1 MSASARPRFRE
12 SAVIVLVRG
21 HGASL
26 ETLWARRSDAI
37 AVQPG
42 FHSFPGGKVDAE
54 DLEVELAGAGDDFER
69 AARVCAIREA
79 FEETGVL
86 VGLDPACGIPG
97 ATDLAAARA
106 ALNAGRAGF
115 PALAREHGWRFRA
128 DALEFA
134 GRWTTPPFAT
144 VRFDACYYVA
154 RMPEGQTVDVHAA
167 EFVEAE
173 WVKPLDALGRWRRG
187 GAVFVAPILWT
198 LIALAE
204 ASQEGE
210 ADLAARLAR
219 GPERAGSPVRRIE
232 VSWGIVL
239 QPMATRPLPPA
250 THTNAYL
257 IGERDMVLLDP
268 GSGDPQ
274 ELVALFKLIDHLQSE
289 GRTLKLVALTHHHA
303 DHTGG
308 VAAVRERYHVKVA
321 AHPDVARH
329 VKIDV
334 ALSDGE
340 RLPLASGIRPW
351 DLRVVHTPGHT
362 RDHLCLLHES
372 SGALFCGDHVAGT
385 GTVVIDPPEGD
396 MRAYLD
402 SLDRL
407 IALEPKVLFPA
418 HGSPQGA
425 AVRRLRGLVAH
436 RLEREAKVLDALRD
450 EPRTPAELVPLAY
463 ADVKPDLWSW
473 AERSLLAHLLK
484 LEAEGNA
491 ARSGEA
497 WRRA

>member
-1 MSASARPRFRE
+1 MTVPHRPKFRE

-21 HGASL
+21 TGESL
-26 ETLWARRSDAI
+26 EVLWARRSDTI

-42 FHSFPGGKVDAE
+42 FHSFLGGKVDAQ
-54 DLEVELAGAGDDFER
+54 DLEVELAGATDDFER

-79 FEETGVL
+79 FEEAGVL
-86 VGLDPACGIPG
+86 LGLDPACGTPD
-97 ATDLAAARA
+97 ASDLAAARA
-106 ALNAGRAGF
+106 ALNAGRASF
-115 PALAREHGWRFRA
+115 PALARERGWKFRA
-128 DALEFA
+128 DALAFA
-134 GRWTTPPFAT
+134 GRWTTPAFAT
-144 VRFDACYYVA
+144 VRFDACYYLA
-154 RMPEGQTVDVHAA
+154 RMPEGQAVDVHAA
-167 EFVEAE
+167 EFAEAE

-187 GAVFVAPILWT
+187 GAIFVAPILWS

-204 ASQEGE
+204 ASQAGE
-210 ADLAARLAR
+210 ADLAARLAH
-219 GPERAGSPVRRIE
+219 GPERAGTPVRRIE
-232 VSWGIVL
+232 MSWGIVL

-268 GSGDPQ
+268 GSGDRE
-274 ELVALFKLIDHLQSE
+274 ELDSLFDLIDHLQAE

-303 DHTGG
+303 DHVAG
-308 VAAVRERYHVKVA
+308 VAAVRERYRVKVA
-321 AHPDVARH
+321 AHAGVARH
-329 VKIDV
+329 VPIDV
-334 ALSDGE
+334 ALTDGE

-351 DLRVVHTPGHT
+351 DLRVVGTPGHT
-362 RDHLCLLHES
+362 RDHLCFLHES

-402 SLDRL
+402 SLERL
-407 IALEPKVLFPA
+407 IALEPTLLFPA

-425 AVRRLRGLVAH
+425 AVRRLRALVAH
-436 RLEREAKVLDALRD
+436 RLEREAKVLDALGP
-450 EPRTPAELVPLAY
+450 EPRTAAELVPLVY
-463 ADVKPDLWSW
+463 TDVKPDLWSW

-484 LEAEGNA
+484 LEAEGRA
-491 ARSGEA
+491 ARTGEA

>member
-1 MSASARPRFRE
+1 MSEHPRPKFRE

-21 HGASL
+21 HGEAL
-26 ETLWARRSDAI
+26 EVLWARRSDAI

-42 FHSFPGGKVDAE
+42 FHSFLGGKVDAE
-54 DLEVELAGAGDDFER
+54 DLDVEIAGATDDFER

-79 FEETGVL
+79 FEEAGVL
-86 VGLDPACGIPG
+86 VGLDPACGTPDP
-97 ATDLAAARA
+97 AVLAAART
-106 ALNAGRAGF
+106 ALNAGRATF

-128 DALEFA
+128 DALAFA
-134 GRWTTPPFAT
+134 GRWTTPAFAT
-144 VRFDACYYVA
+144 VRFDACYYLA
-154 RMPEGQTVDVHAA
+154 SLPDGQAVDVHAA
-167 EFVEAE
+167 EFSEAE

-187 GAVFVAPILWT
+187 GAIFVAPILWT

-204 ASQEGE
+204 AAQAGE
-210 ADLAARLAR
+210 ADLAARLAS
-219 GPERAGSPVRRIE
+219 GPERAGTPVRRIE
-232 VSWGIVL
+232 MSWGIVL

-257 IGERDMVLLDP
+257 VGERDMVLLDP
-268 GSGDPQ
+268 GSGDER
-274 ELVALFKLIDHLQSE
+274 ELAQLFDLIDHLRAE

-303 DHTGG
+303 DHVAG

-321 AHPDVARH
+321 AHADVARH

-334 ALSDGE
+334 ALEDGE

-351 DLRVVHTPGHT
+351 DLRVVGTPGHM
-362 RDHLCLLHES
+362 RDHLCFLHES

-402 SLDRL
+402 SLERL
-407 IALEPKVLFPA
+407 IALEPTSLFPA

-425 AVRRLRGLVAH
+425 AVRRLRALVAH
-436 RLEREAKVLDALRD
+436 RLEREAKVLGALGP
-450 EPRTPAELVPLAY
+450 EPRTVPELVPLVY
-463 ADVKPDLWSW
+463 TDVKPELWSW

-484 LEAEGNA
+484 LEGDGRAS
-491 ARSGEA
+491 RTGEA

>member
-1 MSASARPRFRE
+1 MRPTDRPKFRE

-21 HGASL
+21 HGESL
-26 ETLWARRSDAI
+26 EVLWARRSDAI

-42 FHSFPGGKVDAE
+42 FHSFLGGKVDAQ
-54 DLEVELAGAGDDFER
+54 DLDVEIEGAPDDFER

-79 FEETGVL
+79 FEEAGVL
-86 VGLDPACGIPG
+86 VGLDPACGTPDPV
-97 ATDLAAARA
+97 DLVEART
-106 ALNAGRAGF
+106 ALNAGEASF
-115 PALAREHGWRFRA
+115 PALARERGWKFVA
-128 DALEFA
+128 DALPFA
-134 GRWTTPPFAT
+134 GRWTTPAFAT
-144 VRFDACYYVA
+144 VRFDACYYLA

-167 EFVEAE
+167 EFSEAE

-187 GAVFVAPILWT
+187 GAIFVAPILWT

-204 ASQEGE
+204 AVQEGE
-210 ADLAARLAR
+210 AGLAARLAH
-219 GPERAGSPVRRIE
+219 GPERAGTPVRRIE
-232 VSWGIVL
+232 MSWGIVL

-268 GSGDPQ
+268 GSGDAQ
-274 ELVALFKLIDHLQSE
+274 ELAALFDLIDHLQGE

-308 VAAVRERYHVKVA
+308 LRAVRERYRVKVA
-321 AHPDVARH
+321 AHADVARH
-329 VKIDV
+329 AEIDV
-334 ALSDGE
+334 ALKDGE

-351 DLRVVHTPGHT
+351 DLRVIHTPGHT
-362 RDHLCLLHES
+362 RDHLCFLHES
-372 SGALFCGDHVAGT
+372 SGALFCGDHVAGS

-396 MRAYLD
+396 MGAYLE

-407 IALEPKVLFPA
+407 IALDPTLLFPA

-425 AVRRLRGLVAH
+425 AVRRLRALVAH
-436 RLEREAKVLDALRD
+436 RLEREAKVLAALGG
-450 EPRTPAELVPLAY
+450 EPRTAAELVPLVY

-484 LEAEGNA
+484 LEADGKA
-491 ARSGEA
+491 ARTGEA